1 MTIEITKFRCP
12 TCGHILGEEE
22 HRHALSKHDKDR
34 QAMREDLRKELA
46 NKYEE
51 ELQQEKAKHQREE
64 QQLRKEFDREFQ
76 NMVNVEVQS
85 QTDDIRSE
93 EREKNQRVIGKKNEE
108 IESLKSRNEQLKSQ
122 NEQVL
127 SEAVD
132 RALRHRDDEWR
143 QEKKQFQEQIER
155 AQARNRELQNT
166 LDSIP
171 PELKGTA
178 GERILT
184 EDLHKAFLKDVLV
197 EKRVGEEMPDT
208 IQTIVE
214 NGERIATQILW
225 DRKTGNITPLDIKKA
240 KRYKEKYNTDYCIL
254 VSSKLIAAKYCKNGT
269 EGLIGRSDDG
279 IMLLH
284 KSIAVEMA
292 EEIRNFII
300 KETRLVKNNNGRTSK
315 QSGLYDY
322 ITSPERLRKIK
333 DIRKNKEDLEYLI
346 RKQIEYNIEKWKKQG
361 ELIKEWYK
369 LGSDDQETID
379 DITQQ
384 DQANVEDRPKKY
396 EEDR

>member
-1 MTIEITKFRCP
+1 
-12 TCGHILGEEE
+12 
-22 HRHALSKHDKDR
+22 
-34 QAMREDLRKELA
+34 
-46 NKYEE
+46 
-51 ELQQEKAKHQREE
+51 
-64 QQLRKEFDREFQ
+64 
-76 NMVNVEVQS
+76 
-85 QTDDIRSE
+85 
-93 EREKNQRVIGKKNEE
+93 
-108 IESLKSRNEQLKSQ
+108 
-122 NEQVL
+122 
-127 SEAVD
+127 
-132 RALRHRDDEWR
+132 
-143 QEKKQFQEQIER
+143 
-155 AQARNRELQNT
+155 
-166 LDSIP
+166 
-171 PELKGTA
+171 
-178 GERILT
+178 
-184 EDLHKAFLKDVLV
+184 LHKAFPKDVLV

-240 KRYKEKYNTDYCIL
+240 KKYKEKYNTDYCIL
-254 VSSKLIAAKYCKNGT
+254 VSSKPIATMYCKNGT

-300 KETRLVKNNNGRTSK
+300 KETRLIKNNNGRTSK
-315 QSGLYDY
+315 QSRLYDY

-333 DIRKNKEDLEYLI
+333 GIRKNKEDLEYLI

-384 DQANVEDRPKKY
+384 DQANVKDRPKKY